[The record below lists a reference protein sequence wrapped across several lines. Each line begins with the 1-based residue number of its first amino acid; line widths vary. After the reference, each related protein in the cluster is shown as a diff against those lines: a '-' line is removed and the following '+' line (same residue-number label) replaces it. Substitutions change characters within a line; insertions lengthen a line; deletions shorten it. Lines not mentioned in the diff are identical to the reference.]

1 MVVFVI
7 PNMTRE
13 NAPSITQNVLKELL
27 SLGCTVYL
35 DNAMKE
41 SFSHI
46 ENIVFIPADTAAKMC
61 DVIIAVGGDGSLIY
75 AAQYAVANKKPLLGV
90 NAGNLAFMA
99 GLEGN
104 ETHLLNRLIDGNYNI
119 DKRILLSV
127 SLINKDGKEEHS
139 SYCLNDAVVL
149 RGGNLHLVRLTLYKN
164 GEKFNEYCADGL
176 IIATPTGS
184 TAYSLSA
191 GGPIVEPAVEGIVIT
206 PICNHTMMSRSV
218 VLRDDSEII
227 IELPFLGTG
236 ALLSCDSL
244 EAVPVTQGSKIKIKK
259 ADVTC
264 DLIKIKENT
273 FMDVLLDKFSEKTI

>member
-1 MVVFVI
+1 MNIFVI

-13 NAPSITQNVLKELL
+13 NAPEITSSVLKELET
-27 SLGCTVYL
+27 LGCTVYL
-35 DNAMKE
+35 DSTMKDD
-41 SFSHI
+41 FKGTA
-46 ENIVFIPADTAAKMC
+46 NTVFIPADTAAKMC
-61 DVIIAVGGDGSLIY
+61 DIIIAVGGDGSLIY
-75 AAQYAVANKKPLLGV
+75 AAQYAIANKKPLLGV

-127 SLINKDGKEEHS
+127 KLLNKDGKTKYS
-139 SYCLNDAVVL
+139 AYCLNDAVVL
-149 RGGNLHLVRLTLYKN
+149 RGSNLHLVRLTLYKD

-227 IELPFLGTG
+227 IELPCSDT
-236 ALLSCDSL
+236 LLACDSL
-244 EAVPVTQGSKIKIKK
+244 KAVPITKGSKIKIKK
-259 ADVTC
+259 ADLTC

-273 FMDVLLDKFSEKTI
+273 FMDVLLDKFSEKTL

>member
-1 MVVFVI
+1 MIIFVI

-13 NAPSITQNVLKELL
+13 NAPEITRNVLKELI
-27 SLGCTVYL
+27 SLNCTVYL
-35 DNAMKE
+35 DNEMRE
-41 SFSHI
+41 SFKDI
-46 ENIVFIPADTAAKMC
+46 ENIVFIPSDTAAKMC

-75 AAQYAVANKKPLLGV
+75 AAQYAVTNNKPLLGI

-104 ETHLLNRLIDGNYNI
+104 ETHLLNRLIDGNFNI
-119 DKRILLSV
+119 DKRILLLV
-127 SLINKDGKEEHS
+127 SLINKDGKEEYC

-149 RGGNLHLVRLTLYKN
+149 RGSNLHLVRLTLYKN

-191 GGPIVEPAVEGIVIT
+191 GGPIVEPLLEGIVIT

-218 VLRDDSEII
+218 VLRDDSEIDI
-227 IELPFLGTG
+227 NIPFIGSG
-236 ALLSCDSL
+236 ALLACDSL
-244 EAVPVTQGSKIKIKK
+244 EAVPVTEGSTIKIKK
-259 ADVTC
+259 APVTC
-264 DLIKIKENT
+264 NLIKIKENT
-273 FMDVLLDKFSEKTI
+273 FMDVLLDKFSEKTL

>member
-13 NAPSITQNVLKELL
+13 NAPAITQNVLKELL

-35 DNAMKE
+35 DNAMGE

-75 AAQYAVANKKPLLGV
+75 AAQYAVVNKKPLLGV

>member
-13 NAPSITQNVLKELL
+13 NAPAITQNVLKELL

-35 DNAMKE
+35 DNAMGE

-75 AAQYAVANKKPLLGV
+75 AAQYAVVNKKPLLGV

-244 EAVPVTQGSKIKIKK
+244 EAVQVTQGSKIKIKK

>member
-13 NAPSITQNVLKELL
+13 NAPAITQNVLKELL

-35 DNAMKE
+35 DNAMGE

-244 EAVPVTQGSKIKIKK
+244 EAVQVTQGSKIKIKK